1 MKEKTIV
8 EKLKDLYN
16 LQQIDSQIDEI
27 QVLKGELP
35 MEVKDLEDEIAG
47 LNTRMERLQEE
58 IDDLES
64 LISGHEAKKAEAL
77 ALLERY
83 EKQLDE
89 VKNNREFEALTRE
102 IELQRLEIQLAE
114 KRMEESVKKLALKK
128 EQMLLNQDVLKGK
141 QENLDVKSKELK
153 EIIEKTEK
161 EEKKLRRMSGKAM
174 KEVEEHLAL
183 AYQRIRGTYRN
194 GLAVVTIERDSCG
207 GCFNKIPPQIQVEV
221 SQGQKIITC
230 EHCGRI
236 LVDPQLFGLQVEEQA

>member
-1 MKEKTIV
+1 MKDKTIV

-47 LNTRMERLQEE
+47 LNTRIERLQEE
-58 IDDLES
+58 IDDLEK
-64 LISGHEAKKAEAL
+64 LINAHEAKKAEAL

-83 EKQLDE
+83 QKQLDN
-89 VKNNREFEALTRE
+89 VANNREFEALTKE
-102 IELQRLEIQLAE
+102 IDLQRLEIQLAE
-114 KRMEESVKKLALKK
+114 KRMEESVKKLAAKK
-128 EQMLLNQDVLKGK
+128 ETMMLNQEALKSK
-141 QENLDVKSKELK
+141 QENLDVKSKELN

-161 EEKKLRRMSGKAM
+161 EEKKLRRMSSKAM
-174 KEVEEHLAL
+174 KEIEERMLL
-183 AYQRIRGTYRN
+183 AYQRIRSSYRN
-194 GLAVVTIERDSCG
+194 GLAVVTVERDSCG

-221 SQGQKIITC
+221 SLGQKIITC

-236 LVDPQLFGLQVEEQA
+236 LVDPQLFEAPTEAE